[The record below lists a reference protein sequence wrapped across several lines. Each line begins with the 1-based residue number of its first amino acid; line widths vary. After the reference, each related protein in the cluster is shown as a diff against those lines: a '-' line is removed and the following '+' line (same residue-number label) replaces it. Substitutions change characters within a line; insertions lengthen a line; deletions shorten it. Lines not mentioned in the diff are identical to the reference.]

1 GAEYMLTADILIE
14 LQIGYKYTL
23 DPLLAESVWGG
34 YTTEVV
40 IDDVEMSLGGLNIGL
55 GFSYALAEL
64 PFNLFGFMDPMRK
77 Y

>member
-1 GAEYMLTADILIE
+1 MTD
-14 LQIGYKYTL
+14 L
-23 DPLLAESVWGG
+23 DMG
-34 YTTEVV
+34 
-40 IDDVEMSLGGLNIGL
+40 LGGINVNL